1 MASTRLGRIRHAFPA
16 VALVLAA
23 GGFAAAAPTTA
34 VAAASA
40 SICTSNVKATG
51 VSGLWLE
58 VPGTSSGSST
68 CFLEQGDNSEAVR
81 ALQYSMNRCYG
92 KALTLD
98 GDFGPATRS
107 ALISVQKAI
116 GAAQDGGYGTETRG
130 KMLHAGTVNGCQK
143 WSHDGWT

>member
-1 MASTRLGRIRHAFPA
+1 MASTRLGRIRHAFPV

-92 KALTLD
+92 KSLTLD

-107 ALISVQKAI
+107 
-116 GAAQDGGYGTETRG
+116 
-130 KMLHAGTVNGCQK
+130 
-143 WSHDGWT
+143 